1 MEKSR
6 IIENEYLKPIK
17 DNMQFLRGHLS
28 EYSRAADQFESN
40 KNKLLKVGSMKFDAL
55 NEKTIIEKMKDF
67 NLAYNKLKALILSS

>member
-28 EYSRAADQFESN
+28 EYSRTADQF
-40 KNKLLKVGSMKFDAL
+40 
-55 NEKTIIEKMKDF
+55 
-67 NLAYNKLKALILSS
+67 